1 MPAWLWAA
9 ASLADIVVRVAFGI
23 AVFAVALKPKEGFAG
38 RLLAALAVAMAAVL
52 LISWQATAMPATP
65 IEAAGAGGY
74 LLQFL
79 AFSALL
85 VGSVAVVR
93 FLSDASIWACLFCCS
108 CGYALQNLASGASE
122 LIWVLALGT
131 GPEAEPGRR
140 VLFGPYTLLNFIISA
155 ILYLAVWYFF
165 VRKSDEEG
173 LAGVSNPA
181 MILMMA
187 VVILM
192 VIGFD
197 LVIKS
202 LSADGISVAYVLAL
216 RSVHGFICVF
226 TVLMEYELLINSRLA
241 AQRDTARHVLAERQR
256 QYLTSRQTMDAVNM
270 RMHELRHRVFRT
282 LSDAGTELGE
292 ETAQE
297 LLREV
302 SVYDAVVHTG
312 NEALDTVLSE
322 KRLVCQDKG
331 ITLSCIADGAALGF
345 MAGEDI
351 YVLMGA
357 ALDEAIAA
365 SAAVTDAHRR
375 SISVVCRRA
384 MGTVSVHI
392 ELWGQTDF
400 ADDAIPLVAK
410 RYGGTLSCA
419 TGEGKSRIDLLFE
432 EPEEDAK

>member
-1 MPAWLWAA
+1 
-9 ASLADIVVRVAFGI
+9 
-23 AVFAVALKPKEGFAG
+23 
-38 RLLAALAVAMAAVL
+38 
-52 LISWQATAMPATP
+52 
-65 IEAAGAGGY
+65 
-74 LLQFL
+74 
-79 AFSALL
+79 
-85 VGSVAVVR
+85 
-93 FLSDASIWACLFCCS
+93 
-108 CGYALQNLASGASE
+108 
-122 LIWVLALGT
+122 
-131 GPEAEPGRR
+131 
-140 VLFGPYTLLNFIISA
+140 
-155 ILYLAVWYFF
+155 
-165 VRKSDEEG
+165 
-173 LAGVSNPA
+173 
-181 MILMMA
+181 
-187 VVILM
+187 
-192 VIGFD
+192 
-197 LVIKS
+197 
-202 LSADGISVAYVLAL
+202 
-216 RSVHGFICVF
+216 
-226 TVLMEYELLINSRLA
+226 
-241 AQRDTARHVLAERQR
+241 
-256 QYLTSRQTMDAVNM
+256 MDAVNM

-392 ELWGQTDF
+392 ELWGKTDF
-400 ADDAIPLVAK
+400 ADNAIPLVAK

-419 TGEGKSRIDLLFE
+419 TGEDKSRIDLLFE